1 MGRGKSPPR
10 PWGLDR
16 SETRKIPALYHGGMA
31 LLLQAHALLGLLLLV
46 LVPLLALLGLLGFFR
61 PLPSRFYALLRGAA
75 WVAIAQVALGFLL
88 FLQGLRPKDGL
99 HLLYGLLLAAG
110 LHYLGGL
117 EPGAWFYRGLK
128 DPPKR
133 PEVYVAVGLLFAVGL
148 VLRVYLTGR

>member
-1 MGRGKSPPR
+1 MVGVFLHASL
-10 PWGLDR
+10 GLFLLVAV
-16 SETRKIPALYHGGMA
+16 PALA
-31 LLLQAHALLGLLLLV
+31 LVGLF
-46 LVPLLALLGLLGFFR
+46 GFFR
-61 PLPSRFYALLRGAA
+61 PLPSRFYAFLRGLAWAA
-75 WVAIAQVALGFLL
+75 ILQVPLGFLL

-117 EPGAWFYRGLK
+117 EPGGWFYRGLK

-133 PEVYVAVGLLFAVGL
+133 PEVFVALGLLFCVGL

>member
-1 MGRGKSPPR
+1 MYRTEASVSPLSVRAFPR
-10 PWGLDR
+10 Y
-16 SETRKIPALYHGGMA
+16 PALMVGVF
-31 LLLQAHALLGLLLLV
+31 LHASLGLFLLV
-46 LVPLLALLGLLGFFR
+46 AVPALALVGLLGFFR
-61 PLPSRFYALLRGAA
+61 PLPSRFYAFLRGVA
-75 WVAIAQVALGFLL
+75 WVAILQVLLGFLL

-117 EPGAWFYRGLK
+117 EPGGWFYRGLK

-133 PEVYVAVGLLFAVGL
+133 PELFVALGLLFCVGL

>member
-1 MGRGKSPPR
+1 MVGVFLHASL
-10 PWGLDR
+10 GLFLLVAV
-16 SETRKIPALYHGGMA
+16 PALA
-31 LLLQAHALLGLLLLV
+31 LV
-46 LVPLLALLGLLGFFR
+46 GLLGFFR
-61 PLPSRFYALLRGAA
+61 PLPSRFYAFLRGVA
-75 WVAIAQVALGFLL
+75 WVAILQVLLGFLL

-117 EPGAWFYRGLK
+117 EPGGWFYRGLK

-133 PEVYVAVGLLFAVGL
+133 PELFVARGLLFCVGL

>member
-1 MGRGKSPPR
+1 MVGVFLHASL
-10 PWGLDR
+10 GLFLLVAV
-16 SETRKIPALYHGGMA
+16 PALA
-31 LLLQAHALLGLLLLV
+31 PV
-46 LVPLLALLGLLGFFR
+46 GLLGFFR
-61 PLPSRFYALLRGAA
+61 PLPSRFYAFLRGVA
-75 WVAIAQVALGFLL
+75 WVAILQVLLGFLL

-117 EPGAWFYRGLK
+117 EPGGWFYRGLK

-133 PEVYVAVGLLFAVGL
+133 PELFVALGLLFCVGL

>member
-1 MGRGKSPPR
+1 MVGVFLHASL
-10 PWGLDR
+10 GLFLLVAV
-16 SETRKIPALYHGGMA
+16 PALA
-31 LLLQAHALLGLLLLV
+31 LV
-46 LVPLLALLGLLGFFR
+46 GLLGFFR
-61 PLPSRFYALLRGAA
+61 PLPSRFYAFLRGVA
-75 WVAIAQVALGFLL
+75 WVAILQVLLGFLL

-117 EPGAWFYRGLK
+117 EPGGWFYRGLK

-133 PEVYVAVGLLFAVGL
+133 PELFVAPGLLFCVGL

>member
-1 MGRGKSPPR
+1 MVGVFLHASL
-10 PWGLDR
+10 GLFLLVAV
-16 SETRKIPALYHGGMA
+16 PALA
-31 LLLQAHALLGLLLLV
+31 LV
-46 LVPLLALLGLLGFFR
+46 GLLGFFR
-61 PLPSRFYALLRGAA
+61 PLPSRFYAFLRGVA
-75 WVAIAQVALGFLL
+75 WVAILHVLLASLL

-117 EPGAWFYRGLK
+117 EPGGWFYRGLK

-133 PEVYVAVGLLFAVGL
+133 PELFVALGLLFCVGL

>member
-1 MGRGKSPPR
+1 MYRRFPSGRSPGILPS
-10 PWGLDR
+10 WLG
-16 SETRKIPALYHGGMA
+16 SSCTPAWA
-31 LLLQAHALLGLLLLV
+31 
-46 LVPLLALLGLLGFFR
+46 
-61 PLPSRFYALLRGAA
+61 SRFYAFLRGVA
-75 WVAIAQVALGFLL
+75 WVAILQVLLGFLL

-117 EPGAWFYRGLK
+117 EPGGWFYRGLK

-133 PEVYVAVGLLFAVGL
+133 PELFVALGLLFCVGL

>member
-1 MGRGKSPPR
+1 MVGVFLHASL
-10 PWGLDR
+10 GLVLLVAV
-16 SETRKIPALYHGGMA
+16 PALA
-31 LLLQAHALLGLLLLV
+31 LV
-46 LVPLLALLGLLGFFR
+46 GLLGFFR
-61 PLPSRFYALLRGAA
+61 PLPSRFYAFLRGVA
-75 WVAIAQVALGFLL
+75 WVAILQVLLGFLL

-117 EPGAWFYRGLK
+117 EPGGWFYRGLK

-133 PEVYVAVGLLFAVGL
+133 PELFVALGLLFCVGL

>member
-1 MGRGKSPPR
+1 MVGVFLHASL
-10 PWGLDR
+10 GLFLLVAV
-16 SETRKIPALYHGGMA
+16 PALA
-31 LLLQAHALLGLLLLV
+31 LV
-46 LVPLLALLGLLGFFR
+46 GLLGFFR
-61 PLPSRFYALLRGAA
+61 PLPSRFYAFLRGVA
-75 WVAIAQVALGFLL
+75 WVAILQVLLGFLL

-117 EPGAWFYRGLK
+117 EPGGWFYRGLT

-133 PEVYVAVGLLFAVGL
+133 PALFVALGLLFCVGL

>member
-1 MGRGKSPPR
+1 
-10 PWGLDR
+10 
-16 SETRKIPALYHGGMA
+16 MA
-31 LLLQAHALLGLLLLV
+31 ILQV
-46 LVPLLALLGLLGFFR
+46 L
-61 PLPSRFYALLRGAA
+61 
-75 WVAIAQVALGFLL
+75 LGFLL

-117 EPGAWFYRGLK
+117 GPGGWFYRGLK

-133 PEVYVAVGLLFAVGL
+133 PELFVALGLLFCVGL

>member
-1 MGRGKSPPR
+1 MVGVFLHASL
-10 PWGLDR
+10 GLFLLVAV
-16 SETRKIPALYHGGMA
+16 PALA
-31 LLLQAHALLGLLLLV
+31 LV
-46 LVPLLALLGLLGFFR
+46 GLLGFFR
-61 PLPSRFYALLRGAA
+61 PLPSRFYAVLRGVA
-75 WVAIAQVALGFLL
+75 WVAILPVLLGFLL

-117 EPGAWFYRGLK
+117 EPGGWFYRGLK

-133 PEVYVAVGLLFAVGL
+133 PELFVALGLLFCVGL

>member
-1 MGRGKSPPR
+1 MVGVFLHASL
-10 PWGLDR
+10 GLFLLVAV
-16 SETRKIPALYHGGMA
+16 PALA
-31 LLLQAHALLGLLLLV
+31 LV
-46 LVPLLALLGLLGFFR
+46 GLLGFFR
-61 PLPSRFYALLRGAA
+61 PLPSRFYAFLRGVA
-75 WVAIAQVALGFLL
+75 WVAILQVLLGFLL

-117 EPGAWFYRGLK
+117 EPGGWFYRGLQ

-133 PEVYVAVGLLFAVGL
+133 PELFVALGLLFCVGL

>member
-1 MGRGKSPPR
+1 MVGVFLHASL
-10 PWGLDR
+10 GLFLLAAV
-16 SETRKIPALYHGGMA
+16 PALA
-31 LLLQAHALLGLLLLV
+31 LV
-46 LVPLLALLGLLGFFR
+46 GLLGFFR
-61 PLPSRFYALLRGAA
+61 PLPSRFYAFLRGVAWAA
-75 WVAIAQVALGFLL
+75 ILQVLLGFLL

-117 EPGAWFYRGLK
+117 EPGGWFYRGLK

-133 PEVYVAVGLLFAVGL
+133 PEVFVALGLLFCVGL

>member
-1 MGRGKSPPR
+1 MVGVFLHASL
-10 PWGLDR
+10 GLFLLVAV
-16 SETRKIPALYHGGMA
+16 PALA
-31 LLLQAHALLGLLLLV
+31 LV
-46 LVPLLALLGLLGFFR
+46 GLLGFFR
-61 PLPSRFYALLRGAA
+61 PLPSRFYAFLRGVA
-75 WVAIAQVALGFLL
+75 WVAILQVLLGFLL

-117 EPGAWFYRGLK
+117 EPGGWFYRGLK

-133 PEVYVAVGLLFAVGL
+133 PELFVALGLLFCGGL